1 MVSINRFLYV
11 SVGADGLEV
20 NLRSGAPLE
29 SLLARATG
37 AERIGV
43 SARAERSPAVS
54 LTQEQQSRF

>member
-29 SLLARATG
+29 SLLARPQAQ
-37 AERIGV
+37 
-43 SARAERSPAVS
+43 SASVCQRAERSLAVS